1 MFKVTD
7 ERVREAYLF
16 LRGIPPFSKWE
27 LPPAG
32 ACTFGLLKGASHHAE
47 YVKDG
52 KHLILVNPDTH
63 ITLTDLL
70 MSVGHEMVH
79 QRQQLVGRLPLTRDS
94 HNAEFRRLSKQVCA
108 ATGWEL
114 QKF

>member
-16 LRGIPPFSKWE
+16 LRGLPPFNRWDM
-27 LPPAG
+27 PPASK
-32 ACTFGLLKGASHHAE
+32 CTFGLLVGASHHAE

-52 KHLILVNPDTH
+52 KHLILVNADTH
-63 ITLTDLL
+63 ITLTDTL
-70 MSVGHEMVH
+70 MSVAHEMVH
-79 QRQQLVGRLPLTRDS
+79 QRQQILGRLPLVKDS
-94 HNAEFRRLSKQVCA
+94 HNAEFRRMAKQVCSA
-108 ATGWEL
+108 MGWEL

>member
-7 ERVREAYLF
+7 SAIRDAYLY
-16 LRGIPPFSKWE
+16 LRSLPPFTRWN

-32 ACTFGLLKGASHHAE
+32 DCTFGLLVGASHHAE

-52 KHLILVNPDTH
+52 KHLILVNADTH
-63 ITLTDLL
+63 ITLTDML
-70 MSVGHEMVH
+70 MSVAHEMCH
-79 QRQQLVGRLPLTRDS
+79 QRQEILGRLPLVKDS
-94 HNAEFRRLSKQVCA
+94 HNAEFRRMAKQVCSA
-108 ATGWEL
+108 MGWDL

>member
-16 LRGIPPFSKWE
+16 LRGIPPFSKWG

-32 ACTFGLLKGASHHAE
+32 ECTFGLMSGSHHAE

-70 MSVGHEMVH
+70 MSVAHEMVH
-79 QRQQLVGRLPLTRDS
+79 QRQQIVGRLPCIKDA
-94 HNAEFRRLSKQVCA
+94 HNSEFRRWAKQVCA
-108 ATGWEL
+108 ATGWDL